1 MLTWARQVLSREGAL
16 KEVFISL
23 CLAGAH
29 VCSEGSEVP
38 FGDVGE
44 PTVF

>member
-1 MLTWARQVLSREGAL
+1 MLSGEEAL

-29 VCSEGSEVP
+29 VFSKGSKVP
-38 FGDVGE
+38 FGDVEE
-44 PTVF
+44 PAAL